1 MDHDEEPRKGSEPED
16 EKTSR
21 REVLTKARQAAY
33 VARVGYLAAALWFGL
48 PGSGLALDT
57 PTQTRL
63 AASDAAASD
72 LLGYSVAISGDTM
85 VAGACGKSSSAGAV
99 YVFTRSGSTWSQQQK
114 LTASDAATSDV
125 FGISVAI
132 SGDTIVV
139 GAYGKSSYTGAAYV
153 FTRSGSTWIPQQ
165 TLTASDGA
173 AGDYFGNS
181 VTISGD
187 TLVVGAY
194 RKSSNTGAAYV
205 YTRSGSTWSPQ
216 QKLTASDA
224 AASDYFGRSVAI
236 SGETLVVG
244 AEGKS
249 SYRGAAYVFT
259 RFGSTWS
266 PQQTLTASDAAQWH
280 YFGRSV
286 AISGDT
292 VVVGNIGRSSYAGAA
307 YVFTRSGS
315 TWSPQ
320 QTLTA
325 SDAAANDYLGISVAV
340 SGDTVLAGAYAKSS
354 YTGAAYLF
362 TRSGSTWSQRDK
374 QTGAASSDNFGRSV
388 SIAGD
393 AAVAGSPYY
402 DISAGNEGAA
412 YIYTY
417 ACGFGRNLT
426 TSQWTMFT
434 LPCQST
440 ATTVQTVFSG
450 LSAGD
455 YDTRWVVYARDEAN
469 NVYTKLGLSSTLT
482 QGKGYWFDSLDAARL
497 EVTGTATAWSSK
509 TGCMST
515 AGCYEI
521 TLTKPPTSSGL
532 YNLAGHPFAYDVD
545 WADVRVVP
553 NAGTAVT
560 PSDAET
566 AGSMSKTF
574 HIWNGSS
581 YDAYDDA
588 TPGMLGSLLANYGM
602 WVKVKDPALTSI
614 TLLIPAYGYTAVGMS
629 SLRLGG
635 GSQSGTGQLLP
646 GEWYVRLIA
655 AAPAE
660 GLKDRGHVLGQLRS
674 SEQRYDAHDLE
685 ALAPSHTPYLTIV
698 FPHWNWG
705 AKAGDYASDYHP
717 VKPGADTWDF
727 EVRTDN
733 PRRQI
738 ELSWQATGDAPLN
751 MSLRDTKTG
760 AVIPVQAGRYVFTM
774 GALARSF
781 TWRSLSLPAQLHR

>member
-1 MDHDEEPRKGSEPED
+1 MKMDHDEEPGKGADD

-21 REVLTKARQAAY
+21 REVLRKARQAAY
-33 VARVGYLAAALWFGL
+33 VARVGYLVAALWFGL
-48 PGSGLALDT
+48 PASALALDT

-63 AASDAAASD
+63 TASDAAASD

-85 VAGACGKSSSAGAV
+85 VAGAPGKSSYTGAAYV
-99 YVFTRSGSTWSQQQK
+99 YTRSGSTWTQQRK
-114 LTASDAATSDV
+114 LTASDAATSDL

-132 SGDTIVV
+132 SGDTAVV
-139 GAYGKSSYTGAAYV
+139 GACGKSSSTGAAYV
-153 FTRSGSTWIPQQ
+153 FTRSGSTWSEQQ
-165 TLTASDGA
+165 KLTASDGVA
-173 AGDYFGNS
+173 SDYFGNS
-181 VTISGD
+181 VAISGD
-187 TLVVGAY
+187 TIVVGASD
-194 RKSSNTGAAYV
+194 KSSYTGAAYV

-216 QKLTASDA
+216 QTLTASDA
-224 AASDYFGRSVAI
+224 AQWHYFGRSVAI

-259 RFGSTWS
+259 RSGSTWS

-315 TWSPQ
+315 TWSEQ

-325 SDAAANDYLGISVAV
+325 SDAAANDYLGASVAI
-340 SGDTVLAGAYAKSS
+340 SGDTVLVGAVGKSS
-354 YTGAAYLF
+354 WTGAAYVF

-374 QTGAASSDNFGRSV
+374 QTGAGSSDEFGESV
-388 SIAGD
+388 ALSGD
-393 AAVAGSPYY
+393 AAAVGATY
-402 DISAGNEGAA
+402 DDYAASSGGAA
-412 YIYTY
+412 YLYTY

-426 TSQWTMFT
+426 ANQWTMFS

-450 LSAGD
+450 LSSGD
-455 YDTRWVVYARDEAN
+455 YESRWVVYARDEAN
-469 NVYTKLGLSSTLT
+469 NVYTKLGLSSTLS
-482 QGKGYWFDSLDAARL
+482 QGEGYWFDSLDAARF
-497 EVTGTATAWSSK
+497 EVTGTATAWATK

-553 NAGTAVT
+553 NGGTAVT

-566 AGSMSKTF
+566 AGAMSKTF

-588 TPGMLGSLLANYGM
+588 TPGMLGSLLADYGM
-602 WVKVKDPALTSI
+602 WVKVKDPTLTSI

-629 SLRLGG
+629 SLRPGG
-635 GSQSGTGQLLP
+635 GSASGNGQLLP

-660 GLKDRGHVLGQLRS
+660 RLKDSGHVLGQLRS

-717 VKPGADTWDF
+717 VKPGADTWEF

-738 ELSWQATGDAPLN
+738 ELSWQATGDAPMN

-774 GALARSF
+774 GAPARSF
-781 TWRSLSLPAQLHR
+781 TWRSFTSPAQLHR